1 MSQNA
6 SIPNLLQQV
15 IGNFAKM
22 SAFDTS
28 IDSFVTIRMVETNE

>member
-1 MSQNA
+1 MFQNA

-28 IDSFVTIRMVETNE
+28 IDSFITNRMVKASK

>member
-6 SIPNLLQQV
+6 SIPNLLQQM

-22 SAFDTS
+22 SAFDTG
-28 IDSFVTIRMVETNE
+28 IDSFITNRMVKASK